1 MATNETNEKII
12 IDADTSKADTQLKQ
26 IIEDVKEIKKNEKLE
41 IKVTTTGIDAN
52 SSKNVA
58 DLATEL
64 KSLSTAVGG
73 EKTGATSRINNLRTA
88 IDNFSRRLNT
98 RATNIT
104 ALSSSLG
111 GLSAQVKNLS
121 SATDNIKGFIDTL
134 YKIKSA
140 VTGFVNLSQEFT
152 TGMENIKK
160 TASAFN
166 SLANSVNKIAN
177 LNSNLQTATTTL
189 RNLSNAL
196 LSVANVPNF
205 DSTVNNLKTII
216 RILSTVQKAN
226 TSFDRMGQVLRNL
239 SQDLGDFVTRTTGLA
254 TTADSLRLLNTQIN
268 RLVVTSARMNNI
280 SISFTSLVNSLRG
293 LSLNIPV
300 LQQLSNALG
309 SISNNLN
316 FTGRIRGVNSFVR
329 AMQNL
334 NGLSLNN
341 FANVA
346 RAFRV
351 IARSLRPL
359 LQYATILDRLAV
371 ILPRINNLQRT
382 TANGMRM
389 VGAYARNASVG
400 VDSYWQSFKNILT
413 DTRRLGASIFI
424 LINGFKTL
432 QGFGEQLD
440 RMTVVRNKIRSLYDD
455 ESQVADITN
464 RIYTA
469 SQDARTSM
477 DDFATTFLKVQLSTE
492 RYGLTAE
499 QAIQITNTLAKAM
512 VVGGATASETS
523 SVMLQFSQALSKG
536 KLDGDEFRSVMENS
550 PVLMRALAKEAG
562 KAMGVV
568 GAGQKELMKWSKE
581 GKLTIDIL
589 LQTLLNAEGEIGEK
603 FARTNE
609 TIDQSFT
616 KLSNTWSIF
625 IDQVAQGS
633 GLNNYIRSV
642 LGRLNE
648 FFSTMA
654 NAVGVIA
661 KRVASWG
668 GYLLKVYLSYRLVMG
683 VASRLLSI
691 YSTILG
697 FMRAGIGTYT
707 RTNLLALQNLEY
719 RRQDLILTAQI
730 NRADAFRNVL
740 IERHQMIQRQLD
752 NRRILSQERYN
763 QLLREERNLRIA
775 IRGAGRQGTVL
786 SEARRAGASRLAG
799 LDASN
804 IGIASAMLGR
814 FILRAGGLYTI
825 YTAFASIK
833 EAMSMIAKTGSLVE
847 KVIRGDA
854 NAVKQLGSPDIEPWL
869 RFADTLYR
877 ITGIDVANI
886 RRLNQEFQKT
896 ATAISGISHNVETAI
911 ATDKPSFGEELIESA
926 STLPHRMAKGFVE
939 GVDYLVKAVDD
950 SAGDAGVS
958 IRKRFYQQVS
968 PQEIQ
973 QGIPANIYP
982 FTPYKGEQPPLQK
995 TFEEMIYTLEHFED
1009 DAGGSLKQKSTLLLK
1024 DISEVEKVIADA
1036 TLMNIDQKFAEP
1048 MVRVIEHVKQAVN
1061 NPEFYS
1067 GNQKELQKMIDTAK
1081 QAIPLIN
1088 KAQHASSP
1096 LSAYQIES
1104 SENIAN
1110 AKIKLQR
1117 YQLVAPMTR
1126 LFKDEAEAYTNQT
1139 VKYAKSLEE
1148 YAKANSQSQIKIYEI
1163 VDKEGKKHLEY
1174 AKNNTKLSEEMYQ
1187 NYKRQADY
1195 SLETANLF
1203 EEMATKLRNA
1213 NDLTPD
1219 RVKQLQEVAGL
1230 IKNDKSGY
1238 AKEVAQ
1244 IYDKMLNNEELSQE
1258 EKDLLEY
1265 VKSVNTDFMKN
1276 MFDYIKSVADR
1287 AFADSIDAINKAKAY
1302 TVGGAGLEI
1311 INLGN
1316 GMIKATNTETKQSF
1330 TTHLSSPELQGKSAE
1345 SQVAFLAGKTEKPP
1359 KEDKKGRGGHG
1370 RRREF
1375 DIPWLDMRELG
1386 GNWYDSRNPE
1396 KILATF
1402 EDMVGTN
1409 KNLLFLNTE
1418 MTEWYSEQAKL
1429 LKKAS
1434 EAGVNLSESDL
1445 NRLQTLFLQRRH
1457 MEEVA
1462 DAEQDFIKELE
1473 KEENKRQTNIEA
1485 LNDLIEKSKALN
1497 KPTEAYT
1504 NLLKKQRDFLVQIN
1518 EETAKQ
1524 IKQNK
1529 SSDFVND
1536 WEEQYQKRE
1545 EALRKQRKTAGL
1557 SAGEKIALRLQ
1568 AYGATFDLAKS
1579 KGYGEAVGSEY
1590 GKNQLNTG
1598 VFAKNFGYLEA
1609 YKSGN
1614 LSSAG
1619 MANYMG
1625 SGMSDF
1631 LSYVSQFGTDQ
1642 KSDMMLNSM
1651 GLDPEKWGE
1660 WSIAGLN
1667 ALSQLTDGFKG
1678 LSVTISETLG
1688 NALTT
1693 FTNGL
1698 ADGLA
1703 NAIVKGEDFRE
1714 TMANVAQ
1721 TIAVDLISSL
1731 IKMGIQWAV
1740 TQLMMTAVTEEQQ
1753 AMVTGSSILA
1763 SKAVATAWAV
1773 PATYVATATMGG
1785 AVTAGQTAL
1794 LGATIANQARALFAE
1809 GGYTGNGGKY
1819 EPAGIVHKGEYVF
1832 SQEDVNRIGLSNL
1845 EAMHNGSSYSTNT
1858 VNNYNTNGTGQV
1870 SIVNMVDPNMLK
1882 SYLQTS
1888 EGQQAII
1895 NTIKQNPRT
1904 VRQIIQTA

>member
-12 IDADTSKADTQLKQ
+12 VDADTSKADAQLKQ
-26 IIEDVKEIKKNEKLE
+26 IIEDVEEIKKNEKLE

-52 SSKNVA
+52 SSQNVA
-58 DLATEL
+58 NLASEL
-64 KSLSTAVGG
+64 KSLSTAVGS
-73 EKTGATSRINNLRTA
+73 EKTGATNRINNLRTA

-111 GLSAQVKNLS
+111 SLSAQVKSLS
-121 SATDNIKGFIDTL
+121 SVTDNIKGFIDTL

-140 VTGFVNLSQEFT
+140 VTSFVNLSQEFT

-196 LSVANVPNF
+196 VSVANVPNF
-205 DSTVNNLKTII
+205 DTTVNNLKSII
-216 RILSTVQKAN
+216 RILSTVQKSN

-239 SQDLGDFVTRTTGLA
+239 SQELGDFVTRTTGLQ
-254 TTADSLRLLNTQIN
+254 TTANSLRLLNTQIN
-268 RLVVTSARMNNI
+268 RLVVTSGRMNNI
-280 SISFTSLVNSLRG
+280 SVSFTSLVNTLRG
-293 LSLNIPV
+293 LSLYIPV
-300 LQQLSNALG
+300 LQQFSNALG
-309 SISNNLN
+309 TLSNNLN

-359 LQYATILDRLAV
+359 LQYATILDRLAIV
-371 ILPRINNLQRT
+371 LSRVNNLQRT

-389 VGAYARNASVG
+389 VGTCARNASVG

-455 ESQVADITN
+455 ENQVADITN

-633 GLNNYIRSV
+633 GLNEYIRSV

-648 FFSTMA
+648 FFSTMS

-707 RTNLLALQNLEY
+707 RTNLLTLQNLEY

-786 SEARRAGASRLAG
+786 SESRRAGASRLAG

-814 FILRAGGLYTI
+814 FVLRAGGLYAI

-854 NAVKQLGSPDIEPWL
+854 DAVKQLGSPDIEPWS

-896 ATAISGISHNVETAI
+896 ATAISGISHDVATEIETA
-911 ATDKPSFGEELIESA
+911 KPSFGEELIESA
-926 STLPHRMAKGFVE
+926 STLPHRIAEGFVK
-939 GVDYLVKAVDD
+939 GVDYLVKVIDD
-950 SAGDAGVS
+950 SAVQAGVS
-958 IRKRFYQQVS
+958 IKKRFNDQIF

-973 QGIPANIYP
+973 QGIPAHIYP
-982 FTPYKGEQPPLQK
+982 FIPYKGKEPPLEK
-995 TFEEMIYTLEHFED
+995 TFDEMIYTLEHFED
-1009 DAGGSLKQKSTLLLK
+1009 DAGGTLKQKSTLLLK
-1024 DISEVEKVIADA
+1024 DISEIEKVIADA
-1036 TLMNIDQKFAEP
+1036 TLMNVDQKFAEP

-1081 QAIPLIN
+1081 RAIPLIN
-1088 KAQHASSP
+1088 QAKYSNSISAEQMVSS
-1096 LSAYQIES
+1096 Q
-1104 SENIAN
+1104 NVAN

-1126 LFKDEAEAYTNQT
+1126 LFKDDAEAYTNQT
-1139 VKYAKSLEE
+1139 IKYAKSLEE
-1148 YAKANSQSQIKIYEI
+1148 YAKANSQSQIKIYEF

-1187 NYKRQADY
+1187 NYKKQADY

-1203 EEMATKLRNA
+1203 EEMATKLRNT
-1213 NDLTPD
+1213 NDLTPA

-1230 IKNDKSGY
+1230 VKNDKSGY

-1434 EAGVNLSESDL
+1434 EAGIKLSESDL

-1557 SAGEKIALRLQ
+1557 SAGDKIALRLQ

-1598 VFAKNFGYLEA
+1598 VLAKNFGYLEA

-1631 LSYVSQFGTDQ
+1631 LSYVSQFGADQ

-1753 AMVTGSSILA
+1753 AMITGSSILA
-1763 SKAVATAWAV
+1763 SKAVAIAWAV

-1785 AVTAGQTAL
+1785 AVKAGQTAL

>member
-12 IDADTSKADTQLKQ
+12 VDADTSKADAQLKQ
-26 IIEDVKEIKKNEKLE
+26 IIEDVEEIKKNQKLE

-52 SSKNVA
+52 SSQNVA
-58 DLATEL
+58 NLATEL
-64 KSLSTAVGG
+64 KNLSSSVGG
-73 EKTGATSRINNLRTA
+73 QKTGVSGKLETLRTA

-98 RATNIT
+98 RTANISS
-104 ALSSSLG
+104 LSSSLG
-111 GLSAQVKNLS
+111 SLSTQVKNLS
-121 SATDNIKGFIDTL
+121 SVTDNIKGFIDTL

-140 VTGFVNLSQEFT
+140 VSVFENLSQEFIA
-152 TGMENIKK
+152 GMANIKK
-160 TASAFN
+160 TASALN

-189 RNLSNAL
+189 RDLSNAL
-196 LSVANVPNF
+196 VSVANVPNF
-205 DSTVNNLKTII
+205 ETTVNNLRAIV
-216 RILSTVQKAN
+216 RILNTVQKAN
-226 TSFDRMGQVLRNL
+226 TSFDKMGQVLRNL
-239 SQDLGDFVTRTTGLA
+239 SRDLGDFVAQTPNLEN
-254 TTADSLRLLNTQIN
+254 TANNLKSLNTQIN
-268 RLVVTSARMNNI
+268 RLVVTSGRMNNI
-280 SISFTSLVNSLRG
+280 SVSFTSLVNTLRG
-293 LSLNIPV
+293 LSLHIPV
-300 LQQLSNALG
+300 LQQFSTALG
-309 SISNNLN
+309 TISGNLN
-316 FTGRIRGVNSFVR
+316 FTGKIRGVNSFVR

-334 NGLSLNN
+334 NGLNVGN

-346 RAFRV
+346 RAFIV
-351 IARSLRPL
+351 LARALRPL

-389 VGAYARNASVG
+389 VGTCAGNASVA

-455 ESQVADITN
+455 ENQVADITN

-492 RYGLTAE
+492 RYGLSAE

-568 GAGQKELMKWSKE
+568 GAGQKELMKWSRE

-625 IDQVAQGS
+625 IDQVGQGS
-633 GLNNYIRSV
+633 GLNEYIRSV

-697 FMRAGIGTYT
+697 FMRAGLGTYT

-786 SEARRAGASRLAG
+786 SETRRAGASRLAG

-854 NAVKQLGSPDIEPWL
+854 DAVKQLGSPDIEPWS

-950 SAGDAGVS
+950 SAVQAGVS
-958 IRKRFYQQVS
+958 IKKRFNDQIF

-973 QGIPANIYP
+973 QGIPAHIYP
-982 FTPYKGEQPPLQK
+982 FTPYKGKEPPLEK
-995 TFEEMIYTLEHFED
+995 TFDEMIYTLEHFED

-1024 DISEVEKVIADA
+1024 DISEIEKTIADA

-1061 NPEFYS
+1061 DPEFYS

-1081 QAIPLIN
+1081 RAIPLIN
-1088 KAQHASSP
+1088 QARYSNSI
-1096 LSAYQIES
+1096 SAEQMVS

-1148 YAKANSQSQIKIYEI
+1148 YAKANSQSQIKIFEF

-1219 RVKQLQEVAGL
+1219 RVKQLQQVAGL
-1230 IKNDKSGY
+1230 VKNDKSGY

-1276 MFDYIKSVADR
+1276 MFDYIKTVADR

-1598 VFAKNFGYLEA
+1598 VLAKNFGYLEA

>member
-1 MATNETNEKII
+1 MATNETNEKIVV
-12 IDADTSKADTQLKQ
+12 DADTSKADAQLKQ
-26 IIEDVKEIKKNEKLE
+26 IIEDVEEIKKNQKLE

-52 SSKNVA
+52 SSQNVA
-58 DLATEL
+58 NLATEL
-64 KSLSTAVGG
+64 KNLSSSVGG
-73 EKTGATSRINNLRTA
+73 QKTGVSGKLETLRTA

-98 RATNIT
+98 RTANISS
-104 ALSSSLG
+104 LSSSLG
-111 GLSAQVKNLS
+111 SLSSQVKNLS
-121 SATDNIKGFIDTL
+121 SVTDNIKGFIETL

-140 VTGFVNLSQEFT
+140 VSVFENLSQEFIA
-152 TGMENIKK
+152 GMANIKK
-160 TASAFN
+160 TASALN
-166 SLANSVNKIAN
+166 SLANSVNKIAD

-205 DSTVNNLKTII
+205 DSTVNNLKAIV
-216 RILSTVQKAN
+216 RILNTVQKAN
-226 TSFDRMGQVLRNL
+226 TSFDKMGQVLRNL
-239 SQDLGDFVTRTTGLA
+239 SRDLGDFVAQTPNLEN
-254 TTADSLRLLNTQIN
+254 TANNLKSLNTQIN
-268 RLVVTSARMNNI
+268 RLVVTSAKTNNI
-280 SISFTSLVNSLRG
+280 SISFTSLVNTLRG
-293 LSLNIPV
+293 LSLHIPV
-300 LQQLSNALG
+300 LQQFSTALG
-309 SISNNLN
+309 TISDNLN
-316 FTGRIRGVNSFVR
+316 FTGKIRGVNNFVR

-334 NGLSLNN
+334 NGLNVGN
-341 FANVA
+341 FANLA
-346 RAFRV
+346 RAFIV
-351 IARSLRPL
+351 VARSLRPL
-359 LQYATILDRLAV
+359 LQYATILDRLAI

-455 ESQVADITN
+455 ENQVADITN

-568 GAGQKELMKWSKE
+568 GAGQKELMKWSRE

-625 IDQVAQGS
+625 IDQVGQGS
-633 GLNNYIRSV
+633 GLNEYIRSV

-648 FFSTMA
+648 FFSTMS

-786 SEARRAGASRLAG
+786 SESRRAGASRLAG

-814 FILRAGGLYTI
+814 FVLRAGGLYAI

-833 EAMSMIAKTGSLVE
+833 EAMSMIAKTGTLVE

-854 NAVKQLGSPDIEPWL
+854 DAVKQLGSPDIEPWS

-896 ATAISGISHNVETAI
+896 ATAISGINHNVETAI
-911 ATDKPSFGEELIESA
+911 ATDKPSFGEELIENA
-926 STLPHRMAKGFVE
+926 KELPNRIATTFVE
-939 GVDYLVKAVDD
+939 GIDAITQAVTPDV
-950 SAGDAGVS
+950 AGLK
-958 IRKRFYQQVS
+958 IRNRFYENVMS
-968 PQEIQ
+968 VNEK
-973 QGIPANIYP
+973 
-982 FTPYKGEQPPLQK
+982 TGETELQY
-995 TFEEMIYTLEHFED
+995 TFKEMLDTLEHYED
-1009 DAGGSLKQKSTLLLK
+1009 DINGTLQQKSTKLLK
-1024 DISEVEKVIADA
+1024 NISTIETSIADA
-1036 TLMNIDQKFAEP
+1036 SLLQVENFSEP
-1048 MVRVIEHVKQAVN
+1048 MIKVIEHVRQAIN
-1061 NPEFYS
+1061 DPSFYS
-1067 GNQKELQKMIDTAK
+1067 ANKDALQDLIKEAQKGQDIAKQLRYEIDGVNSQTAK
-1081 QAIPLIN
+1081 SARNTIFSRTN
-1088 KAQHASSP
+1088 YAEAVSS
-1096 LSAYQIES
+1096 
-1104 SENIAN
+1104 AN
-1110 AKIKLQR
+1110 VARAKQELQR

-1126 LFKDEAEAYTNQT
+1126 EFKEQSKKYSEQT
-1139 VKYAKSLEE
+1139 VQYTKLLLDYAKT
-1148 YAKANSQSQIKIYEI
+1148 NSQAQIKIYEV

-1174 AKNNTKLSEEMYQ
+1174 AKNNTKMSEEMYK

-1195 SLETANLF
+1195 SLETADLF
-1203 EEMATKLRNA
+1203 KEMATKLRNA

-1230 IKNDKSGY
+1230 VKNDKSGY

-1265 VKSVNTDFMKN
+1265 VKSVNMDFMKN

-1529 SSDFVND
+1529 STDFVND

-1614 LSSAG
+1614 MSSAG

-1753 AMVTGSSILA
+1753 AMITGSSILA
-1763 SKAVATAWAV
+1763 SKAVAIAWAV

-1785 AVTAGQTAL
+1785 AVKAGQTAL